1 MRFDLQHGDL
11 TKDFRYQE
19 ERGYGF
25 VDSSWFYPVRR
36 VLLEDLLFVSEGTY
50 STGEHFKTYYKNE
63 NEYNYG
69 GMIFRYRVTP
79 GVYRIKVKIT
89 QDSKPVNIGI
99 TGMQGEKL
107 EREFAWNPA
116 GTVLQKGRACWE
128 DRIWSYDYVC
138 GNGVIDVEIE
148 PKSQDAVRI
157 GIEWIEI
164 EEVKEAIESIDK
176 PTIFTLGDSTAQ
188 SFIYEEAIM
197 SGWGQLFD
205 DYFDLEKV
213 NVVNYSMGGRS
224 LKVMHQEGR
233 FNDLML
239 CAKKGDILLLQSG
252 HNDESRDEV
261 KGMHTR
267 FGRGNDETTYTRW
280 LEEVFI
286 PATRMKGVELI
297 FVTSMTRIDSEKT
310 GEEVAFAGF
319 RYSEEPKVHFPGIMK
334 RVASKYEIG
343 VIDLYERSVGY
354 LRELGGL
361 AVKGMFLAVEAG
373 ETPGKTN
380 TGSYANG
387 NPSGACDGTHSKEAL
402 SKQWA
407 RLILLEILDKKLS
420 PLQYMRLDVVKA
432 LESTDERALY
442 PEISLDVISGENAYY
457 RNQIER
463 MIRMGIMS
471 QDKNGCFYPKAVICE
486 NEFAE
491 ALERMWQIKLGFK
504 GAACE
509 LTRERMACLVM
520 EAYKLR
526 FGKDIEGNWNK
537 PVYMTDYNGVNV
549 SPDSPYYDPNLD
561 GESAQYY
568 PLVTWQHI
576 EDRDEISP
584 QCMEAMREVYE
595 LGLMRSECG
604 IERGKMQNGTRMEP
618 KLPVTREKAA
628 KELYFLSVLIHDVK
642 DENDKV

>member
-11 TKDFRYQE
+11 PKDFMYQE

-36 VLLEDLLFVSEGTY
+36 VFLEDLLFAAEGIY

-69 GMIFRYRVTP
+69 GMIFRHKVTP

-116 GTVLQKGRACWE
+116 GTVLQKGRACWK

-148 PKSQDAVRI
+148 PKSSEAVRI
-157 GIEWIEI
+157 GVEWIEI
-164 EEVKEAIESIDK
+164 EEVKEAIESLDK

-213 NVVNYSMGGRS
+213 NVANYSMGGRS

-286 PATRMKGVELI
+286 PATRMRGVELI

-310 GEEVAFAGF
+310 GEEVVLAGF
-319 RYSEEPKVHFPGIMK
+319 QHSKEPGVHFPGIMK
-334 RVASKYEIG
+334 QVAAKHGIC

-354 LRELGGL
+354 LKELGGL
-361 AVKGMFLAVEAG
+361 AAKGMFLAVEAG

-407 RLILLEILDKKLS
+407 RLILLEILEKKLS
-420 PLQYMRLDVVKA
+420 PLRYMKESVVKA
-432 LESTDERALY
+432 LESGDERALY
-442 PEISLDVISGENAYY
+442 PEISVDVISGENAYY

-463 MIRMGIMS
+463 LICMGVMR
-471 QDKNGCFYPKAVICE
+471 QDENGYFYPQKEITE
-486 NEFAE
+486 SEFAE
-491 ALERMWQIKLGFK
+491 ALERMWQIELSVERTD
-504 GAACE
+504 CV
-509 LTRERMACLVM
+509 LTRERMACLVL

-526 FGKDIEGNWNK
+526 FGKDEDGRWNK

-576 EDRDEISP
+576 EDKDEISP
-584 QCMEAMREVYE
+584 GAFEAMREVYE

-604 IERGKMQNGTRMEP
+604 IERGKMMNGMLMEP
-618 KLPVTREKAA
+618 KKFVTKDKAA
-628 KELYFLSVLIHDVK
+628 KEIYFLSVLTHDVK
-642 DENDKV
+642 EENDKF

>member
-1 MRFDLQHGDL
+1 MRFDLQQWDM
-11 TKDFRYQE
+11 TKEFTYDE
-19 ERGYGF
+19 KRGYGF
-25 VDSSWFYPVRR
+25 VGESWFYPVRY
-36 VLLEDLLFVSEGTY
+36 VSLEDLLVTEDGIY
-50 STGEHFKTYYKNE
+50 SNGEHIKSFYKNE

-69 GMIFRYRVTP
+69 GMIFRYRAEA
-79 GVYRIKVKIT
+79 GIYRIKVKIT
-89 QDSKPVNIGI
+89 EDSAPVSIGI
-99 TGMQGEKL
+99 TGMQGERL

-116 GTVLQKGRACWE
+116 GTVLKKCRARWTGRT
-128 DRIWSYDYVC
+128 WSYDYVC

-148 PKSQDAVRI
+148 PKSQEAVRI
-157 GIEWIEI
+157 GVESIEI
-164 EEVKEAIESIDK
+164 EAVKEVVETSDK

-205 DYFDLEKV
+205 DYFDLKKV

-224 LKVMHQEGR
+224 LKNMYQEGR

-239 CAKKGDILLLQSG
+239 WAKRGDILLLQSG

-267 FGRGNDETTYTRW
+267 FGRGNDEKTYIRW

-297 FVTSMTRIDSEKT
+297 FVTSMTRIDSDKT

-319 RYSEEPKVHFPGIMK
+319 QYSEEPKVHFPGIMK
-334 RVASKYEIG
+334 RIGAKYEIP
-343 VIDLYERSVGY
+343 VIDLYERSVAY
-354 LRELGGL
+354 LRELGGV
-361 AVKGMFLAVEAG
+361 AAKGMFLAVEAG

-380 TGSYANG
+380 SGSYANG
-387 NPSGACDGTHSKEAL
+387 NPSGSCDGTHSKEAL

-407 RLILLEILDKKLS
+407 RLILLEILEKKLS
-420 PLQYMRLDVVKA
+420 PLSYMKESVVKA
-432 LESTDERALY
+432 LESGNERELY
-442 PEISLDVISGENAYY
+442 PEISIDVISGENAYY

-463 MIRMGIMS
+463 LIRMGVMC
-471 QDKNGCFYPKAVICE
+471 QDENGCFYPKQVISE
-486 NEFAE
+486 REFAD
-491 ALERMWQIKLGFK
+491 ALERMWQIQFDEEC
-504 GAACE
+504 AEFA
-509 LTRERMACLVM
+509 LTRERMACLVL
-520 EAYKLR
+520 EAYVQR
-526 FGKDIEGNWNK
+526 FGKNTEGNWNK

-576 EDRDEISP
+576 EDRDEISEGC
-584 QCMEAMREVYE
+584 QAAMREVYE

-604 IERGKMQNGTRMEP
+604 IERGKMINGTLMEP
-618 KLPVTREKAA
+618 GKPVTKEKAA
-628 KELYFLSVLIHDVK
+628 KELYFLSVLTHDVK
-642 DENDKV
+642 EENDAL